1 MASSA
6 VSSFLPKVNVSF
18 SGCGFLGIYHVGSYA
33 CLKEHQERS
42 LEYIQNQNEQQ
53 KNETISSS
61 IESEHNNHE
70 LPCFVI
76 DKALGASAGALVAAA
91 LVVDYPPQRL
101 KSKFLEIAKDV
112 QSMTFGPFNPKFN
125 VNTMFREELNQV
137 QKCSYLITGIRYV
150 LKF

>member
-1 MASSA
+1 MASCA

-42 LEYIQNQNEQQ
+42 LEYIQNQTDEQ
-53 KNETISSS
+53 KNETKTSS

-112 QSMTFGPFNPKFN
+112 QSMAFGPFNPKFN

-137 QKCSYLITGIRYV
+137 RECSYSIAGI
-150 LKF
+150 

>member
-1 MASSA
+1 MASCA

-42 LEYIQNQNEQQ
+42 LEYIQNQNEKQN
-53 KNETISSS
+53 KNEITNSSL
-61 IESEHNNHE
+61 ESEHNNHE

-112 QSMTFGPFNPKFN
+112 QSMAFGPFNPKFN

-137 QKCSYLITGIRYV
+137 RECCYSIAGI
-150 LKF
+150 

>member
-1 MASSA
+1 MASCA

-42 LEYIQNQNEQQ
+42 LEYIQNQNEQE
-53 KNETISSS
+53 KKEITNSSP
-61 IESEHNNHE
+61 ESEYNNHE

-112 QSMTFGPFNPKFN
+112 QSMAFGPFNPKFN

-137 QKCSYLITGIRYV
+137 RECCYSIAGI
-150 LKF
+150 

>member
-6 VSSFLPKVNVSF
+6 ASSLLPKVSVSF

-42 LEYIQNQNEQQ
+42 LAYVQKKYEQLTNGT
-53 KNETISSS
+53 KCHS
-61 IESEHNNHE
+61 IEEELCKQE

-91 LVVDYPPQRL
+91 LVVDYPPERL

-112 QSMTFGPFNPKFN
+112 QSMAFGPFNPKFN

-137 QKCSYLITGIRYV
+137 KVSNTHKSFPSFIH
-150 LKF
+150 